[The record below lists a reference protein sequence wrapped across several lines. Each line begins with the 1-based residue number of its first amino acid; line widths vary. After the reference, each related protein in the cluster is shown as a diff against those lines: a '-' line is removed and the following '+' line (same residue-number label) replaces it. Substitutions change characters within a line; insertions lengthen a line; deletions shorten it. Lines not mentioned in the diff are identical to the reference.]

1 MDKQEILAREPK
13 ILAQK
18 EREHYFSEGY
28 VSVAGLVKGNWL
40 KKLQNLT
47 AEFIEASRTAERD
60 DKRFDFEPDHS
71 ADNPRLRRLN
81 HPLDLHNTFWEFAS
95 TGTFADVA
103 EDLLGPDFKFH
114 HSKLNF
120 KWADGG
126 EEVKWHQ
133 DIPFWPHTNYDV
145 LTLGCY
151 LEDVEE
157 CMAPMGVISKSHA
170 GPLFDHYEGKD
181 WKGYISN
188 EDLGKLAIKDAVYLG
203 GVAGSVTAHNCR
215 TVHGSA
221 PNSSAKTRPL
231 FLCAYSAAD
240 SVPLTD
246 LVVDQKYSEQTIRGT
261 PSKWPRFD
269 ERACP
274 LPPPWRRMG
283 GYTSIFDEQK
293 D

>member
-1 MDKQEILAREPK
+1 MKSEKVLAREPK
-13 ILAQK
+13 ILAQ
-18 EREHYFSEGY
+18 EDRECYFSEGY
-28 VSVAGLVKGNWL
+28 VSINGLIKDKWL
-40 KKLQNLT
+40 RKLQNLT
-47 AEFIEASRTAERD
+47 SEFVEISRTAGRD

-71 ADNPRLRRLN
+71 EENPRLRRLN
-81 HPLDLHNTFWEFAS
+81 HPLDLHELFWEFAS
-95 TGTFADVA
+95 NGPFADIA

-157 CMAPMGVISKSHA
+157 DMAPMGVIKKSHA
-170 GPLFDHYEGKD
+170 GPLYDHYEGED
-181 WKGYISN
+181 WKGYIGDQ
-188 EDLGKLAIKDAVYLG
+188 DLPKLAVEEAVYLG

-221 PNSSAKTRPL
+221 PNRSAKSRPL
-231 FLCAYSAAD
+231 FLCAYSASD

-246 LVVDQKYSEQTIRGT
+246 LVVDQKYSERTIRGK

-269 ERACP
+269 EKPCP

-283 GYTSIFDEQK
+283 GYTSIFDEQQG
-293 D
+293 